1 MFQNT
6 KLKALRLSEES
17 IINAII
23 KALKDVVIEIPITFH
38 SHLNRMLTG
47 TDDTMVYE
55 YMPGS

>member
-1 MFQNT
+1 MFQNI
-6 KLKALRLSEES
+6 KLKALKLLEES

-23 KALKDVVIEIPITFH
+23 KALKHVVIEIPIRLH

-47 TDDTMVYE
+47 TDDIMVYE